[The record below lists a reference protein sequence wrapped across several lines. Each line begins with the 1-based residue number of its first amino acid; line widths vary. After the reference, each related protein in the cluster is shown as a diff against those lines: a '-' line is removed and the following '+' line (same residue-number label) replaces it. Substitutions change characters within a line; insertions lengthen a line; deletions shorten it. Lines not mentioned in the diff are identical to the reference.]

1 MKLKPKNPEFD
12 LVSELNE
19 AIIIYEYNPDLAIK
33 KVAYIRDYV
42 IASNMNKELSYINEL
57 ENDLK

>member
-1 MKLKPKNPEFD
+1 MKLKPKNQEFD

-19 AIIIYEYNPDLAIK
+19 AIYLFKENPEASLK
-33 KVAYIRDYV
+33 QVEYIRDYV
-42 IASNMNKELSYINEL
+42 ISSNLNKELSYINEL